1 MAPEPERVR
10 SMFGRIAHRYDL
22 LNRLLSAG
30 IDQRWRKRLVSLM
43 GSLRGAR
50 VVDACCGTG
59 DLSIWF
65 AKAGARVLGVDFT
78 PEMLTFA
85 GRKGAGAECL
95 FARGDAM
102 QLPLSSASA
111 DAAAIAF
118 GIRNVA
124 DRRGGV
130 AELARVVKPGGG
142 VWILEFSLP
151 PGAVLSRIYKLY
163 FGRVLPRL
171 GGSISGDDSAYTY
184 LRDTVMAWPEPDAF
198 QRELEESGLVDC
210 GYERLTRGI
219 ACIHWGRVPAS
230 GIPEA

>member
-30 IDQRWRKRLVSLM
+30 IDQRWRKRLTGMM
-43 GSLRGAR
+43 GDLRGAR

-65 AKAGARVLGVDFT
+65 AKAGARVLAVDFT

-85 GRKGAGAECL
+85 RRKEAAPECL

-102 QLPLSSASA
+102 QLPVPSASA

-151 PGAVLSRIYKLY
+151 PGAVLSRVYELY
-163 FGRVLPRL
+163 FGRVLPAL
-171 GGSISGDDSAYTY
+171 GGSISGDGSAYTY
-184 LRDTVMAWPEPDAF
+184 LRDTVLAWPEPAAF
-198 QRELEESGLVDC
+198 QRELEEVGLVDC
-210 GYERLTRGI
+210 GFERLTRGI
-219 ACIHWGRVPAS
+219 ACIHWGRVPSS
-230 GIPEA
+230 GLPEA